1 MQNTLKYVLLFLGVT
16 IIILASYKLIF
27 EFQPVYNNQ
36 PFTEQPLPQNMAML
50 FTGLLLLL
58 AGFSFRKRK

>member
-1 MQNTLKYVLLFLGVT
+1 MQNTLKYVLLLFGV
-16 IIILASYKLIF
+16 IIITLASYKLIF
-27 EFQPVYNNQ
+27 EFQPIYNDQ
-36 PFTEQPLPQNMAML
+36 PFTEQPLPQNIAML

>member
-1 MQNTLKYVLLFLGVT
+1 MQNTLKYVLLLFGV
-16 IIILASYKLIF
+16 IIISLASHKILF
-27 EFQPVYNNQ
+27 DFQPIKSDQ
-36 PFTEQPLPQNMAML
+36 PFTEQPLPQNIAML